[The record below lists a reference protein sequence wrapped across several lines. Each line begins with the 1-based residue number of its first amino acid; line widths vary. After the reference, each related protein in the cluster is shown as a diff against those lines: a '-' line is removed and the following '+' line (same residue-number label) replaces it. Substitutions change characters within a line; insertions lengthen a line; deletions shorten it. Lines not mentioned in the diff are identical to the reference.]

1 MLLTATLPGLL
12 NATVTCPVAVF
23 ATLPKSKLP
32 WSVANSPRLPL
43 QVSAKSTLLLLTA
56 LELILKVPGV
66 VAAARFKRQEL
77 TMVIGGE
84 RKTIVVEHEPL
95 YNALYEIESP
105 EVLTSDAWAKAVD
118 QGRWPGQ
125 VRPHTKNRRHVL
137 YRRIS

>member
-1 MLLTATLPGLL
+1 MPIQTRYLFTAAMDVEP
-12 NATVTCPVAVF
+12 A
-23 ATLPKSKLP
+23 
-32 WSVANSPRLPL
+32 RE
-43 QVSAKSTLLLLTA
+43 A
-56 LELILKVPGV
+56 LFNEIYDGEHVPLILKVPGV
-66 VAAARFKRQEL
+66 IAAARFKRQEL

-118 QGRWPGQ
+118 QGRWSGQ
-125 VRPHTKNRRHVL
+125 VRPYTRNRRHVL

>member
-1 MLLTATLPGLL
+1 MPIQTRYLFSAAMDVEPAQEPLFNEVYDGEH
-12 NATVTCPVAVF
+12 VPV
-23 ATLPKSKLP
+23 L
-32 WSVANSPRLPL
+32 
-43 QVSAKSTLLLLTA
+43 
-56 LELILKVPGV
+56 LKVPGV
-66 VAAARFKRQEL
+66 IAVARFKRQEL
-77 TMVIGGE
+77 TMVLGGE
-84 RKTIVVEHEPL
+84 RKTIVVEHEPD